1 MNDDQSMEPTV
12 PLAMAQRWSEQLLE
26 AAPDAMLVI
35 SSDEAITFVNT
46 QGERL
51 FGYTRA
57 ELLGQHLELLI
68 PKRFRPT
75 HGGHVSRFF
84 ARPAMRSMGSGLEL
98 FCLRKDGRE
107 IPVEVS
113 LSPVAAQNGTFV
125 CAAIRDISDRKRIET
140 TLKVN
145 ADRLTSA
152 IESIEDALALYDAED
167 RLVLCNSTYR
177 SLVGPLLPGTLIGKP
192 YADVLGAWLGEIGL
206 LTSDERVRLAAERAA
221 GRHEPRR
228 FEVRTTDG
236 RNFRVMDRP
245 TSESGV
251 VQTIWDLTDDTR
263 REQELHDARLA
274 AESASA
280 AKSEFLSSMSHELR
294 TPLNAILGFA
304 QLLQRDKKAP
314 LAERHR
320 ERIDHVLKGGE
331 HLLHLIDDV
340 LDLSRI
346 EAGRVLVSPEPVTLA
361 DVLPEV
367 ETTLSPMAVRAEIA
381 LVVEPLPPGIPQ
393 VIADRTRFKQILM
406 NFGSNAIKY
415 GRKHGRATIAVT
427 QSGSFVRVTV
437 SDDGMGIPIEKQDKL
452 FQPFQRAGQET
463 GPIEGTGIGLAIT
476 KRLAELMSGRVGFES
491 VEGSGSRFWIE
502 LPIRV
507 ISTQPERQAGTARP
521 AMESKLMSAA
531 ESRFL
536 VVYVEDNP
544 SNIAFM
550 EDLLADYE
558 AVALLT
564 APTAEIGIELIRAR
578 RPHAVIMD
586 INLPGISGIEAAR
599 RLKEAPETRDIPVI
613 ALSAAA
619 MLSDSQR
626 AAGAGFYR
634 FLTKPV
640 SVDALTAVLEELLLS
655 TST

>member
-1 MNDDQSMEPTV
+1 
-12 PLAMAQRWSEQLLE
+12 
-26 AAPDAMLVI
+26 MLVI
-35 SSDEAITFVNT
+35 ASDEVIAFVNT
-46 QGERL
+46 QAEKL
-51 FGYTRA
+51 FGFARE
-57 ELLGQHLELLI
+57 ELLGQRLELLI
-68 PKRFRPT
+68 PARYRPT
-75 HGGHVSRFF
+75 HGGHVRRFF
-84 ARPAMRSMGSGLEL
+84 ERPATRSMGSGLEL
-98 FCLRKDGRE
+98 FGLRKDGRE

-113 LSPVAAQNGTFV
+113 LSPVAGQVGTYV

-140 TLKVN
+140 ALKVN
-145 ADRLTSA
+145 ADRLSSA
-152 IESIEDALALYDAED
+152 IESIEDALALYDDED

-177 SLVGPLLPGTLIGKP
+177 SLVGRLLPGALIGKP
-192 YADVLGAWLGEIGL
+192 YADVLGAWLDEIGL
-206 LTSDERVRLAAERAA
+206 LTSEERARLAGERAA

-236 RNFRVMDRP
+236 RSFRVMDRP
-245 TSESGV
+245 TAESGV
-251 VQTIWDLTDDTR
+251 VQTIWDLTDDMR
-263 REQELHDARLA
+263 REQELHDARRA

-304 QLLQRDKKAP
+304 QLLQRDKKSP
-314 LAERHR
+314 LSERHR
-320 ERIDHVLKGGE
+320 ERIDHILKGGE

-346 EAGRVLVSPEPVTLA
+346 EAGRVLISPEPVDLA

-367 ETTLSPMAVRAEIA
+367 ATTLAPMAARAEIE
-381 LVVEPLPPGIPQ
+381 LIFEPLPAGTPQ

-415 GRKHGRATIAVT
+415 GRKHGRSTVAVT
-427 QSGSFVRVTV
+427 LSGAFVRVTV
-437 SDDGMGIPIEKQDKL
+437 SDDGIGIPAEKQGKL

-502 LPIRV
+502 LPVRAV
-507 ISTQPERQAGTARP
+507 SAKPEVRDELATSAP
-521 AMESKLMSAA
+521 ESNFLNKRG
-531 ESRFL
+531 SRFL

-550 EDLLADYE
+550 EDLLADFD
-558 AVALLT
+558 AVELLT
-564 APTAEIGIELIRAR
+564 APTAEIGIELVRSR

-599 RLKEAPETRDIPVI
+599 RLREWPETREIPVI

-626 AAGAGFYR
+626 ASGAGFYR

-640 SVDALTAVLEELLLS
+640 SVDELIAVLEELLVP
-655 TST
+655 TAQ

>member
-1 MNDDQSMEPTV
+1 MNDERSTEPTV

-35 SSDEAITFVNT
+35 ASDESITFVNT
-46 QGERL
+46 QAEKL
-51 FGYTRA
+51 FGHSRA
-57 ELLGQHLELLI
+57 ELLGQRLELLI
-68 PKRFRPT
+68 PVRFRPT
-75 HGGHVSRFF
+75 HGGHVAHFF
-84 ARPAMRSMGSGLEL
+84 ERPAMRSMGSGLEL
-98 FCLRKDGRE
+98 FGLRKDGSE

-113 LSPVAAQNGTFV
+113 LSPVAGRNGTFV
-125 CAAIRDISDRKRIET
+125 CAAIRDISERKRFET

-145 ADRLTSA
+145 ADRLSSA

-177 SLVGPLLPGTLIGKP
+177 HLVGSLLPGTLIGTP
-192 YADVLGAWLGEIGL
+192 YADVMGAWLSEIGL
-206 LTSDERVRLAAERAA
+206 LTSDERVRLAAERTA

-236 RNFRVMDRP
+236 RSFRVMDRP
-245 TSESGV
+245 TAESGV
-251 VQTIWDLTDDTR
+251 AQTIWDLTDDTR

-274 AESASA
+274 AESAST

-304 QLLQRDKKAP
+304 QLLQRDKKSP
-314 LAERHR
+314 LSERHR
-320 ERIDHVLKGGE
+320 ERIEHILKGGE

-346 EAGRVLVSPEPVTLA
+346 EAGRVLVSPEPVSLA
-361 DVLPEV
+361 DILPEV
-367 ETTLSPMAVRAEIA
+367 ETTLSPMAVRAEID
-381 LVVEPLPPGIPQ
+381 LIVEPLPAGLPQ

-406 NFGSNAIKY
+406 NLGSNAIKY

-427 QSGSFVRVTV
+427 QSGSFVRVDV
-437 SDDGMGIPIEKQDKL
+437 SDDGIGVPPEKQDKL

-491 VEGSGSRFWIE
+491 VHGSGSRFWIE
-502 LPIRV
+502 LPTHV
-507 ISTQPERQAGTARP
+507 VSTQSEVPPEATRSVS
-521 AMESKLMSAA
+521 ESRLMSPTEAH
-531 ESRFL
+531 FL

-550 EDLLADYE
+550 QDLLADYE
-558 AVALLT
+558 AVSLLT
-564 APTAEIGIELIRAR
+564 APTAEIGIELVRAR

-599 RLKEAPETRDIPVI
+599 RLKEWPETREIPVI

-626 AAGAGFYR
+626 AAEAGFYR

-640 SVDALTAVLEELLLS
+640 SVDELTAVLEELLLPRPE
-655 TST
+655 